1 MISEQL
7 PQDRPAWGQSGLV
20 EALRNPAC
28 YPHPVQSI
36 RILETHISFVV
47 LTGTFAYKIKK
58 AVNLGFLDFTTLEK
72 RRFFCEEELR
82 LNSRLAPEIYLDV
95 VSINGTPE
103 AARIGGAGEVIEYAV
118 RMREFP
124 QETLAD
130 RVLARGELTSR
141 HIDALA
147 ALVGEFHLRTQC
159 SGANDGYGA
168 PDAILASAAQN
179 FAQIR
184 ALPIQAAHLPVLDEL
199 EAWTRREHERLRGVF
214 VQRKRERRVREC
226 HGDLHLGNIVFL
238 EDKPRLFDCIEFN
251 PDLRWI
257 DVMNEVAFL
266 IMDLQAAS
274 RQEFARRFLNA
285 YLESTGD
292 YGGLHVLRYYLAYR
306 ALVRAKVM
314 LMRACQHGCKP
325 EDRASATA
333 LSRRYLGV
341 AVSCSQASRGFV
353 LITHGFSG
361 SGKTTLSQP
370 LLELSG
376 AIRIRSDIE
385 RKRIHG
391 LAPIERPGSGIAE
404 GLYRPDATES
414 TYRRLLDL
422 ARIIVEAGNGVIVDA
437 TFLQHRQRDRFRALA
452 ARAGIPFLIVDFTA
466 SEALLRERILA
477 RSERGDDASDADV
490 AVLEYQLRTQEPL
503 QTDELESVFAY
514 DASGPAGRAERSQT
528 WATLLQ
534 RLSLTPAAECP
545 PATGDET

>member
-1 MISEQL
+1 MISEQVS
-7 PQDRPAWGQSGLV
+7 QDRPARGQSGLV

-28 YPHPVQSI
+28 YAHPVRPI
-36 RILETHISFVV
+36 RIIETHISFVV

-58 AVNLGFLDFTTLEK
+58 SVNLGFLDFTTLEK
-72 RRFFCEEELR
+72 RRFYCEEELR
-82 LNSRLAPEIYLDV
+82 LNSRLTPEIYLDV
-95 VSINGTPE
+95 VPICGTQE
-103 AARIGGAGEVIEYAV
+103 APRLGGGADVIEYAV

-124 QETLAD
+124 QEALAD

-147 ALVGEFHLRTQC
+147 ALVAEFHLRTQC
-159 SGANDGYGA
+159 SGENDGYGV
-168 PDAILASAAQN
+168 PEAILASAAQN
-179 FAQIR
+179 FTQIR
-184 ALPIQAAHLPVLDEL
+184 ALPIQAAHLPLLDEV
-199 EAWTRREHERLRGVF
+199 EAWSRREHERLREVF
-214 VQRKRERRVREC
+214 VQRKREGRVREC

-238 EDKPRLFDCIEFN
+238 DNEPRVFDCIEFN
-251 PDLRWI
+251 PELRWI

-266 IMDLQAAS
+266 LMDLQAAS
-274 RQEFARRFLNA
+274 RQDFAGRFLNA
-285 YLESTGD
+285 YLESAGD
-292 YGGLHVLRYYLAYR
+292 YGGLSVLRYYLAYR

-314 LMRACQHGCKP
+314 LMRASQQGCTR
-325 EDRASATA
+325 EDRASATE
-333 LSRRYLGV
+333 LSRRYLNV
-341 AVSCSQASRGFV
+341 AASYAQPSRGFV

-391 LAPIERPGSGIAE
+391 LAPKERPRSGIAE

-414 TYRRLLDL
+414 TYRRLLAL
-422 ARIIVEAGNGVIVDA
+422 ARIIVEAGNSVIVDA
-437 TFLQHRQRDRFRALA
+437 TFLQHRRRDMFRTLA

-477 RSERGDDASDADV
+477 RSERGDDASDAEL
-490 AVLEYQLRTQEPL
+490 AVLEHQLRTHEPL

-514 DASGPAGRAERSQT
+514 DASGPADRAERSQT
-528 WATLLQ
+528 WAPLLQ
-534 RLSLTPAAECP
+534 RLSLTPAAECL
-545 PATGDET
+545 PATGH